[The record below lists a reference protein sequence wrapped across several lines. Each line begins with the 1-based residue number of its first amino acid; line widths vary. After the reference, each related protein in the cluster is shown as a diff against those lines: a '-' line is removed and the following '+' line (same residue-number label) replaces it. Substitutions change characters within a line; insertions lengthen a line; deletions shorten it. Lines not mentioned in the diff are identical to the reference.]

1 MSNPLTIQLPP
12 NLEQQ
17 MLHQAQQQNTSL
29 ENLALRS
36 LQKDYGVSQEINP
49 ASINSLED
57 FFNAIRTAIQTGQ
70 PVVQAP
76 ANPLYLQIAE
86 SLKSTGILL
95 DLQSSNQ
102 TLTLHINPTP
112 PPPVIPSF
120 PDMDPSELDPKIAK
134 IIQDLK
140 HEDETVRYHAIQA
153 IAQWHEQQS

>member
-12 NLEQQ
+12 NLEQK
-17 MLHQAQQQNTSL
+17 MLHQAQQQNTTL
-29 ENLALRS
+29 EHLALRS
-36 LQKDYGVSQEINP
+36 LQKDYGVSQDINP

-70 PVVQAP
+70 PIVQAP
-76 ANPLYLQIAE
+76 ANDLYLQMAE

-95 DLQSSNQ
+95 DLQSSEQ

-112 PPPVIPSF
+112 PPPLIPSF
-120 PDMDPSELDPKIAK
+120 PDI
-134 IIQDLK
+134 DLK

-153 IAQWHEQQS
+153 IAQWHEQQP